1 MADNNEILIDV
12 QVDTQ
17 RMQQELS
24 AAIQSVAALKDEQK
38 RLTKEIENGNDANGE
53 MAKQLAAVKQNIEE
67 NNRTIKN
74 HTALLQVEGQQVVSN
89 NMSLDEQR
97 RVLNTLQ
104 KAYGQLSGEEKK
116 NADMSGGLRDQIK
129 QLTDSIRDQEH
140 ALGDDRRN
148 VGNYAESIKK
158 AIPDLGKMK
167 GAAEAAAGG
176 TTTLS
181 RSLDSADKMMK
192 GFIAN
197 PFFGTIFLLG
207 GALNLIG
214 AALKK
219 NEKAMDGVQ
228 KLTAGIGASLD
239 QLKPILDWLMNFLV
253 DSLLKAINWVMDAVR
268 KAFSWIDKL
277 AAKFGKNLG
286 LSGAFDAGAAA
297 AKNLGDKADEATGK
311 VETLA
316 ERMKRLHDEAFKAWL
331 IEEQWREDQA
341 ATLDILTHKSKQAE
355 EAAQKALDAQK
366 KALDLFMKYNNNEEE
381 EEGDELESFD
391 SMARRWFG
399 LDSEA
404 VEHFKQLLADGVDYA
419 EAKLLTLK
427 DQQTR
432 NIQAMGAAMGELGA
446 SFSDLSDDLSQF
458 GEENKA
464 AAAAAKA
471 FSMTAIIAN
480 QAQSMTE
487 GALAIAA
494 GVRKAQSVPFPANL
508 AAIAITVATITGVLA
523 STVSSIA
530 QAKSVLKGTQAFES
544 GGVIG
549 GYTSNPS
556 RHDDTYIHAANGEMV
571 LTASQQRKL
580 FEIAN
585 GSQSSAFES
594 SVAAMTAAIAAMPAP
609 VLEYTEFK
617 QFEQKTT
624 TIQEIA
630 RV

>member
-17 RMQQELS
+17 RMQQELA
-24 AAIQSVAALKDEQK
+24 AAIQSVAALKEEQK
-38 RLTKEIENGNDANGE
+38 TLTKEIEAGNDANGE
-53 MAKQLAAVKQNIEE
+53 MAKQLATVKKNIEE

-74 HTALLQVEGQQVVSN
+74 HTALLQLEGEQVVSN

-116 NADMSGGLRDQIK
+116 NADMAGGLRDQIK
-129 QLTDSIRDQEH
+129 QLTEQVKEQEH
-140 ALGDDRRN
+140 AIGDDRRN
-148 VGNYAESIKK
+148 VGNYAESFKGLGSASKDAKDLLEGFTGGSNAASK
-158 AIPDLGKMK
+158 AVDNLGKVSKAFASGNPLMIILALLVPLLVK
-167 GAAEAAAGG
+167 LQKSLNDNKEA
-176 TTTLS
+176 
-181 RSLDSADKMMK
+181 
-192 GFIAN
+192 IA
-197 PFFGTIFLLG
+197 
-207 GALNLIG
+207 
-214 AALKK
+214 
-219 NEKAMDGVQ
+219 GVQ
-228 KLTAGIGASLD
+228 NMATSFNGVLVKMKPFLD
-239 QLKPILDWLMNFLV
+239 QVIAKIVDGLLV
-253 DSLLKAINWVMDAVR
+253 AIDWVMARLKSMFEWLDRIGKRFGKDWGFA
-268 KAFSWIDKL
+268 KAFEEGKELAHEMSAEEKKL
-277 AAKFGKNLG
+277 
-286 LSGAFDAGAAA
+286 
-297 AKNLGDKADEATGK
+297 
-311 VETLA
+311 
-316 ERMKRLHDEAFKAWL
+316 
-331 IEEQWREDQA
+331 
-341 ATLDILTHKSKQAE
+341 AE
-355 EAAQKALDAQK
+355 EARKRRFEEWKRSQELIEAERQALELLENQSKRSEEAARKALDAQK
-366 KALDLFMKYNNNEEE
+366 KALDLYMKYNNNEEE
-381 EEGDELESFD
+381 EEGEEVESFD

-404 VEHFKQLLADGVDYA
+404 VEYFKQLLADGVDYA
-419 EAKLLTLK
+419 QAKLMTLK

-432 NIQAMGAAMGELGA
+432 NIQAMGAAMGELGG
-446 SFSDLSDDLSQF
+446 SFADLSDALSQF

-471 FSMTAIIAN
+471 FSMTAILAN

-494 GVRKAQSVPFPANL
+494 GVRQAQSVPFPANL
-508 AAIAITVATITGVLA
+508 AAIATTVATITGVLA